1 MENALARCNCA
12 ATPNPSERD
21 PSEPGRL
28 RQEARSHPA
37 SAIHRSVARIAVAHR
52 WSAGCPR
59 CSDFP
64 ISQIA
69 RNAPDR
75 ASSSSSRSSWSALAR
90 PTRPFK
96 IDNACCGGA
105 RLASINACKTS
116 VALPRSFIADHPPD
130 SDALSQWATRR
141 TGLRAGSS
149 GISSPPRALPA
160 ARQRARPQRML
171 CVPSRTRTAHVVK
184 FRPITIASDFDQAL
198 PTRHDRI
205 ETTAKRCR

>member
-1 MENALARCNCA
+1 MENALARRNRA
-12 ATPNPSERD
+12 ATPNPSNRD
-21 PSEPGRL
+21 EWEVGRL
-28 RQEARSHPA
+28 RQEVRYHPA
-37 SAIHRSVARIAVAHR
+37 SATHCSVAWIAVSHR

-75 ASSSSSRSSWSALAR
+75 ASSSSIGWSWSALTR

-116 VALPRSFIADHPPD
+116 VALSRSFIADHPPD
-130 SDALSQWATRR
+130 SDALSEGGQANQFTRR
-141 TGLRAGSS
+141 FVRRLRPSASVARRPPARKASEDALRAISDPDRACS
-149 GISSPPRALPA
+149 EVQADNDRRRFRSAFASSP
-160 ARQRARPQRML
+160 
-171 CVPSRTRTAHVVK
+171 
-184 FRPITIASDFDQAL
+184 
-198 PTRHDRI
+198 
-205 ETTAKRCR
+205 